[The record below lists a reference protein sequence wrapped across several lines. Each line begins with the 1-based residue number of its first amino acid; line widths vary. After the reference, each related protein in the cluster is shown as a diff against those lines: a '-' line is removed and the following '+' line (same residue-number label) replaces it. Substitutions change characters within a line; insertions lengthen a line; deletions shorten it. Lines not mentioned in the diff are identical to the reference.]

1 MKKEVADKWVAAL
14 RSGEYKQTSGTLND
28 GGNFC
33 CLGVLCDISSIGKWI
48 EVGLVKGYYT
58 NDISSTSILPEQVKS
73 WAGIKSVDGSFPDDG
88 EISFYYDNTTEQ
100 FIEYDEGDFVD
111 LITNLA
117 ALNDYGKS
125 FTEIAD
131 IIEKNWEKL

>member
-1 MKKEVADKWVAAL
+1 MKKEIADKWIAAL

-33 CLGVLCDISSIGKWI
+33 CLGVLCDISSIGKWT
-48 EVGLVKGYYT
+48 EVGVVKGYFT
-58 NDISSTSILPEQVKS
+58 SDVSSTSVLPNQVRK
-73 WAGIKSVDGSFPDDG
+73 WAGIKTVDGGLPDDG
-88 EISFYYDNTTEQ
+88 ETLFYYDTQTEQ
-100 FIEYDEGDFVD
+100 FVDEENDFTD
-111 LITNLA
+111 LITTLSG
-117 ALNDYGKS
+117 LNDYGKS